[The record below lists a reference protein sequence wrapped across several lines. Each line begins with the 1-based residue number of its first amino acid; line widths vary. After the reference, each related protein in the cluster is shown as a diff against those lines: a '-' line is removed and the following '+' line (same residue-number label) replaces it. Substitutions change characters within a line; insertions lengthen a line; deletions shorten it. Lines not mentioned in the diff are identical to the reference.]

1 MNERVKYNG
10 DSYITIQTD
19 NAPTSL
25 LAGDNITIRNNY
37 ISVTTTDKVEQDN
50 TKPIT
55 SAAVYAE
62 LGNIATLLG
71 SI

>member
-1 MNERVKYNG
+1 MSERVKFNG
-10 DSYITIQTD
+10 DSYITVETD
-19 NAPTSL
+19 SAPTTL
-25 LAGDNITIRNNY
+25 LAGDNITIKNNY

>member
-1 MNERVKYNG
+1 MNERVKYYG
-10 DSYITIQTD
+10 DNDVKVLTD
-19 NAPTSL
+19 DAPTTL
-25 LAGDNITIRNNY
+25 IAGDNITIKNNY